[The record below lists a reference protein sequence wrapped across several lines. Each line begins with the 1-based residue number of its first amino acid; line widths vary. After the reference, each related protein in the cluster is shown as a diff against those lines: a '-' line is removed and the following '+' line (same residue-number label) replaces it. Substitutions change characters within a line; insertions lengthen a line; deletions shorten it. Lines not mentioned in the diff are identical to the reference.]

1 MQDQFKQF
9 YKKKF
14 NSEYYEFEKSEF
26 GVNPNEDPIE
36 LESYS
41 QERQTEEIIKCASS
55 FSYFCTKYV
64 KILHPIDGL
73 IPFILYKYQRRVI
86 KEYDDHRF
94 NIISKFR
101 QGGLTTVTILWGL
114 WRCLFKL
121 DQQIMI
127 LSKTDR
133 EAIGSGEIINRAVSN
148 LHSWMNPKN

>member
-26 GVNPNEDPIE
+26 GVNPNEDPSE

-64 KILHPIDGL
+64 KILHPIKGL
-73 IPFILYKYQRRVI
+73 IPFILYKYQ
-86 KEYDDHRF
+86 KDT
-94 NIISKFR
+94 S
-101 QGGLTTVTILWGL
+101 
-114 WRCLFKL
+114 
-121 DQQIMI
+121 
-127 LSKTDR
+127 
-133 EAIGSGEIINRAVSN
+133 
-148 LHSWMNPKN
+148 